1 MIASFSSRRFTGSP
15 ASKVPSTPVMPAG
28 SRLACRFTTAS
39 TAPGSRRRLPRATAA
54 CLSHSSLVAGRRPWA
69 AK

>member
-1 MIASFSSRRFTGSP
+1 LTGSP

-28 SRLACRFTTAS
+28 SRLALRFVIAS
-39 TAPGSRRRLPRATAA
+39 TAPWSSRRLPRATAA
-54 CLSHSSLVAGRRPWA
+54 CLSQSSLVAGRRPLAA